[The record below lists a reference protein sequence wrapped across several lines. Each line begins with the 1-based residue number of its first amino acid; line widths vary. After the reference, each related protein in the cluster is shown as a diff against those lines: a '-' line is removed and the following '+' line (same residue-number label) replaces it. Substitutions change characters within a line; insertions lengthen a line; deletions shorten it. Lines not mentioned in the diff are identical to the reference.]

1 MCSCYLKLYEEVQ
14 YPEQINVPSLTRPY
28 LKLIIG
34 SGHYSLRV
42 TQKNQS
48 VYRGRSDKD
57 GKETEYESIPH
68 GEEKDDT

>member
-1 MCSCYLKLYEEVQ
+1 M
-14 YPEQINVPSLTRPY
+14 
-28 LKLIIG
+28 IG

-48 VYRGRSDKD
+48 LYRGKSDKD
-57 GKETEYESIPH
+57 GKETEYEYIPH